1 MFYCTDWQL
10 WKILGA
16 SMAVILSILL
26 KVIFPAFGLLFL
38 ILLDMRFGVKKHI
51 KEQKDKGIKLKSES
65 LYRNLQ
71 SEGIRKTFSK
81 AADYLIFIIVFI
93 VFEAIIEYMG
103 VHITYNNFTLSN
115 LVVLLLCL
123 TELKSI
129 DENVRTLHNVSI
141 LTSVLDF
148 VFRRKNVDEI
158 INNRNDESKT
168 N

>member
-10 WKILGA
+10 WKVLGA
-16 SMAVILSILL
+16 SIAVILSILL
-26 KVIFPAFGLLFL
+26 KVIFPAIGLLLL
-38 ILLDMRFGVKKHI
+38 ILLDMRFGVKKYV
-51 KEQKDKGIKLKSES
+51 KEQKDKGVKLKSES

-93 VFEAIIEYMG
+93 VFEAILEHME
-103 VHITYNNFTLSN
+103 VNLKHHNFTLSN
-115 LVVLLLCL
+115 LVVLLLCV

-129 DENVRTLHNVSI
+129 DENIRELHNVSI

-148 VFRRKNVDEI
+148 VFRRKNLGEI
-158 INNRNDESKT
+158 INNDKDDET
-168 N
+168 H